1 MSSNSTTSGSPFVL
15 LRAAEAATNWRAL
28 AMTGIAALAFFLS
41 LAMTAWLTQH
51 SFFLGGLFSIVSLIV
66 GITGYSAVGILLMR
80 QSQGRDLSFL
90 DAIMQGV
97 FTVHRMLG
105 VALVL
110 LVIFLLVA
118 LAAVAVLFLC
128 KLPALGPLLYAVML
142 PLLTVF
148 IGVTF
153 AGIFYVAMPLA
164 APAIWAGN
172 SVTETIARLFVIV
185 RQRLL
190 MTITYIVVLSFLVLF
205 LSGVVSFI
213 LFSGYATTMGI
224 SQAVGIN
231 PMGSMMGMMSGIM
244 GNHMG
249 SHMGYGGGFEALE
262 SGMAYTS
269 AFGFATGLLFS
280 VGMVIPFLTMINGT
294 CLIYL
299 QVTDGL
305 NFTEAEEQLQ
315 AQMQEAKRRANE
327 AKERASAKLQ
337 EAKDAAAAASA
348 KSDQPAA
355 KTEPEITP
363 AATPAAPVT
372 PPAPVAAVAR
382 TCSVCKAPLAAE
394 DVFCGECGTKNSL

>member
-1 MSSNSTTSGSPFVL
+1 VAL
-15 LRAAEAATNWRAL
+15 IDRAAHLPSPIIVNPVQSDDIHRRLHEQQSNDFRQPICVAACRRGRNELARACHDWHGS
-28 AMTGIAALAFFLS
+28 TGFFLS
-41 LAMTAWLTQH
+41 MAMTAWLTRH
-51 SFFLGGLFSIVSLIV
+51 SFLLGGLFSIVTLIV

-80 QSQGRDLSFL
+80 QSQGRELSFT
-90 DAIMQGV
+90 DAIIQGI

-118 LAAVAVLFLC
+118 LLAFAVLFLC
-128 KLPALGPLLYAVML
+128 KLPGLGSLLYAVML
-142 PLLTVF
+142 PLLTVI

-153 AGIFYVAMPLA
+153 ASIFYVAMPLA

-172 SVTETIARLFVIV
+172 SVMETIARLFVIV

-213 LFSGYATTMGI
+213 LFSGYVTTMGI

-231 PMGSMMGMMSGIM
+231 PMGNVMGMMSGIM

-249 SHMGYGGGFEALE
+249 NQMGYGGGFEALE
-262 SGMAYTS
+262 SGMAYTG

-327 AKERASAKLQ
+327 AKDRAGAKLQ
-337 EAKDAAAAASA
+337 EAKDAAAQRRPRIISQRR
-348 KSDQPAA
+348 KPKQISPQQ
-355 KTEPEITP
+355 
-363 AATPAAPVT
+363 
-372 PPAPVAAVAR
+372 
-382 TCSVCKAPLAAE
+382 
-394 DVFCGECGTKNSL
+394 

>member
-1 MSSNSTTSGSPFVL
+1 MSSNPTTSGSPFVL

-28 AMTGIAALAFFLS
+28 AMTGMAALAFFLS
-41 LAMTAWLTQH
+41 MAMTAWLTRH
-51 SFFLGGLFSIVSLIV
+51 SFLLGGLFSIVSLIV

-80 QSQGRDLSFL
+80 QSQGRELSFP
-90 DAIMQGV
+90 DAIIQGI

-110 LVIFLLVA
+110 LVIFLLMV
-118 LAAVAVLFLC
+118 LAAFAVLFLC
-128 KLPALGPLLYAVML
+128 KLPGLGPLLYAVML
-142 PLLTVF
+142 PFLTVV

-172 SVTETIARLFVIV
+172 SVMETIARLFVIV

-213 LFSGYATTMGI
+213 LFSGYVTTMGI
-224 SQAVGIN
+224 SQAVGVN
-231 PMGSMMGMMSGIM
+231 PVGNMMGMMSGIM

-249 SHMGYGGGFEALE
+249 NPMGNYMGYGGGFEALE
-262 SGMAYTS
+262 SGMAYTG

-305 NFTEAEEQLQ
+305 NFTEAEAQLQ

-327 AKERASAKLQ
+327 AKERAGAKLQ
-337 EAKDAAAAASA
+337 EAKDAAAAAKSSQPTA
-348 KSDQPAA
+348 KAG
-355 KTEPEITP
+355 PEIASASTP
-363 AATPAAPVT
+363 AA
-372 PPAPVAAVAR
+372 PPAPVALVAR
-382 TCSVCKAPLAAE
+382 TCSACKAPLAAD
-394 DVFCGECGTKNSL
+394 DVFCGECGTKNPL

>member
-1 MSSNSTTSGSPFVL
+1 
-15 LRAAEAATNWRAL
+15 
-28 AMTGIAALAFFLS
+28 
-41 LAMTAWLTQH
+41 
-51 SFFLGGLFSIVSLIV
+51 
-66 GITGYSAVGILLMR
+66 MR
-80 QSQGRDLSFL
+80 QSQGRELSFT
-90 DAIMQGV
+90 DAIIQGV

-118 LAAVAVLFLC
+118 LLAFAVLFLC
-128 KLPALGPLLYAVML
+128 KLPGLGSLLYAVML
-142 PLLTVF
+142 PLLTVI

-153 AGIFYVAMPLA
+153 ASIFYVAMPLA

-172 SVTETIARLFVIV
+172 SVMETIARLFVIV

-213 LFSGYATTMGI
+213 LFSGYVTTMGI

-231 PMGSMMGMMSGIM
+231 PMGNVMGMMSGIM

-249 SHMGYGGGFEALE
+249 NQMGYGGGFEALE
-262 SGMAYTS
+262 SGMAYTG

-327 AKERASAKLQ
+327 AKDRAGAKLQ
-337 EAKDAAAAASA
+337 EAKDAAAASA
-348 KSDQPAA
+348 AAAKNNQPAA
-355 KTEPEITP
+355 KAEADIAPTVT
-363 AATPAAPVT
+363 PVT
-372 PPAPVAAVAR
+372 PPAPVAPVAR
-382 TCSVCKAPLAAE
+382 VCSACKAPLAA
-394 DVFCGECGTKNSL
+394 DDIFCGECGTKNPL